1 MASRAVAAGFRG
13 CVTLQARLYG
23 NRASRLLSFAG
34 QDDRAWRV
42 LAHVARPLPSA
53 GREEGLVMTTKRS
66 AYNSRLYRDVNDAL
80 ALAVLVACS
89 TLIMLLA

>member
-1 MASRAVAAGFRG
+1 
-13 CVTLQARLYG
+13 
-23 NRASRLLSFAG
+23 
-34 QDDRAWRV
+34 
-42 LAHVARPLPSA
+42 
-53 GREEGLVMTTKRS
+53 MTTKRS